1 MLSLL
6 HKIIKFNTITILGII
21 KSDVTIYHGLLVR
34 KKRNKIEILS
44 SFTHNSFEDLINEKI
59 KTPVLLVADG
69 RGILHKRI
77 DFANEADLTWKKN
90 INYNE
95 IYHTSYFT
103 ENSEFISFSR
113 KQSIDEILKV
123 LTEKKIEVIDFYIG
137 PLLSAL
143 LQASLEKEEIILDG
157 IKLEFTNGQL
167 SEIHKDS
174 VLTLPQ
180 YKINETHLTAAQL
193 PLYGS
198 AINYFAPQDNIK
210 KNTGSS
216 INTEEI
222 VFKKAFKFL
231 GIAMLSLFLTSLLA
245 SYIFIQYYSR
255 QNMQLNQDNVYSKE
269 TYNHI
274 LKLEKQK
281 EQKIKILNET
291 GQLSKNFLTYYAY
304 SILKSIPEQIRINNF
319 DIFPLLNEVKEHQQV
334 SINSNTIL
342 IKGYTASEESF
353 NDWLNEMK
361 KIKWIRK
368 FEVLSLKQD
377 KKNFHQFEIKIMI
390 SDV

>member
-123 LTEKKIEVIDFYIG
+123 LTEKKIEV
-137 PLLSAL
+137 
-143 LQASLEKEEIILDG
+143 
-157 IKLEFTNGQL
+157 
-167 SEIHKDS
+167 
-174 VLTLPQ
+174 
-180 YKINETHLTAAQL
+180 
-193 PLYGS
+193 
-198 AINYFAPQDNIK
+198 
-210 KNTGSS
+210 
-216 INTEEI
+216 
-222 VFKKAFKFL
+222 
-231 GIAMLSLFLTSLLA
+231 
-245 SYIFIQYYSR
+245 
-255 QNMQLNQDNVYSKE
+255 
-269 TYNHI
+269 
-274 LKLEKQK
+274 
-281 EQKIKILNET
+281 
-291 GQLSKNFLTYYAY
+291 
-304 SILKSIPEQIRINNF
+304 
-319 DIFPLLNEVKEHQQV
+319 
-334 SINSNTIL
+334 
-342 IKGYTASEESF
+342 
-353 NDWLNEMK
+353 
-361 KIKWIRK
+361 
-368 FEVLSLKQD
+368 
-377 KKNFHQFEIKIMI
+377 
-390 SDV
+390 